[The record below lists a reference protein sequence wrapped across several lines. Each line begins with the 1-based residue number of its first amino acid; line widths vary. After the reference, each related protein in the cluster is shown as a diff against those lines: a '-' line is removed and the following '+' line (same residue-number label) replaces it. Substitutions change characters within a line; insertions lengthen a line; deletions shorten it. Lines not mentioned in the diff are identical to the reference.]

1 MSENFSV
8 IRSRS
13 LRLFMALLVACGALA
28 LAPVAAAATAESGVA
43 TAEHGPK
50 KKAKVNTKAKKQN
63 KVKKGEEF
71 SIDGSLEELAGE
83 RSAALFGS
91 VILQSQTTAG
101 LWVNLGSPSP
111 CRPNGTFTLS
121 LRVQTSLTL
130 RVFAPET
137 DVYVAASSS
146 VFAVIAV

>member
-1 MSENFSV
+1 MNKNLPVFQT
-8 IRSRS
+8 RF
-13 LRLFMALLVACGALA
+13 LRVVMALLVAFGALA
-28 LAPVAAAATAESGVA
+28 VAPVAAASTAESGSTVV
-43 TAEHGPK
+43 EQQGK
-50 KKAKVNTKAKKQN
+50 KKAKVKTKAKKQN

-71 SIDGSLEELAGE
+71 TIEGSMEDLTGE

-91 VILQSQTTAG
+91 VILQSQTSAG

-146 VFAVIAV
+146 VFAVIAI